1 MTREMKPWLSTTLA
15 ATAAALALSACDRAS
30 ESPLGMS
37 KDGNSTVAEAPRQAD
52 RPMMEKAPPNTDA
65 AAPASQNPS
74 NDAAITSSVN
84 AALAR
89 DPDLVAQRIEVDTVD
104 GKVAL
109 RGNVANPQAR
119 ERATQIAKSVAGVRS
134 VDNQLVVGKG

>member
-1 MTREMKPWLSTTLA
+1 M
-15 ATAAALALSACDRAS
+15 
-30 ESPLGMS
+30 
-37 KDGNSTVAEAPRQAD
+37 
-52 RPMMEKAPPNTDA
+52 
-65 AAPASQNPS
+65 
-74 NDAAITSSVN
+74 
-84 AALAR
+84 
-89 DPDLVAQRIEVDTVD
+89 AQRIEVDTVD